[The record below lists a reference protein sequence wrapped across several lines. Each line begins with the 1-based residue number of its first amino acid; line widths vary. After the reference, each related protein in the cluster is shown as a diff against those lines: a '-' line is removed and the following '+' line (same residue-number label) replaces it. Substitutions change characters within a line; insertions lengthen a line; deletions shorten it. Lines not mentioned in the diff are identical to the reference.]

1 MLGGSRVANAA
12 NGKTGNQQMKTG
24 SEDMAKYT
32 LKRFGMALITLFVIA
47 SLTFLLMNSIP
58 GSPWLSEKSPSQATI
73 NALNEKY
80 GMDKPV
86 IVQLGKYLENIV
98 QGDMGVSLKM
108 QKNRPVIDIITE
120 MFPVSASI
128 GFFAIL
134 WATLV
139 GVTLGCLA
147 AYNRGTWIDSLLR
160 IISTIGISMPTFVVA
175 SLLLTPF
182 ARANEALR
190 IFPTIFNSSLGAKAY
205 VLPCFA
211 LGLYPMCYTAR
222 QARSSMLDALGQDYI
237 KTARAKGLR
246 NTTIIF
252 KHALR
257 NALIPVITYLGPE
270 IAFVFC
276 GGFVTETVF
285 SIPGLGR
292 YFIQSILN
300 RDYPLIM
307 GTTIFLAAFIILMN
321 FLVDVLYK
329 VVDPRINFSEGG
341 E

>member
-1 MLGGSRVANAA
+1 
-12 NGKTGNQQMKTG
+12 
-24 SEDMAKYT
+24 MAKYT
-32 LKRFGMALITLFVIA
+32 LKRLGMALLTLLVVA
-47 SLTFLLMNSIP
+47 SLTFLLMNSSP

-73 NALNEKY
+73 DALNEKY

-86 IVQLGKYLENIV
+86 IVQLGKYLENII

-108 QKNRPVIDIITE
+108 QKNRPVVDIITE

-128 GFFAIL
+128 GFIAIL

-147 AYNRGTWIDSLLR
+147 AYNRGKWVDSLLR
-160 IISTIGISMPTFVVA
+160 VICTIGISMPTFVIA
-175 SLLLTPF
+175 SLLLLTF
-182 ARANEALR
+182 AGTNQALR
-190 IFPTIFNSSLGAKAY
+190 FFPTIFDASLGVKAY
-205 VLPCFA
+205 VLPSIA

-246 NTTIIF
+246 NPAIIF

-276 GGFVTETVF
+276 GGFVTEKVF

-300 RDYPLIM
+300 RDYPVIM
-307 GTTIFLAAFIILMN
+307 GTTIFLSAFIIIMN

-329 VVDPRINFSEGG
+329 VVDPRITITEGG
-341 E
+341 K

>member
-1 MLGGSRVANAA
+1 
-12 NGKTGNQQMKTG
+12 MKTG

-32 LKRFGMALITLFVIA
+32 LKRFGMALITLLVIA

-73 NALNEKY
+73 DALNEKY

-128 GFFAIL
+128 GFFAVL

-147 AYNRGTWIDSLLR
+147 AYNRGTWVDSLLR

-175 SLLLTPF
+175 SLLLTTF
-182 ARANEALR
+182 AGANEALR
-190 IFPTIFNSSLGAKAY
+190 IFPTIFNSSLGARAY

-300 RDYPLIM
+300 RDYPVIM

-341 E
+341 K